1 MALIS
6 PYLFGEFFASYI
18 LGYHLTFSWT
28 KLIGDSQSS
37 FDQLVHPDV
46 SALVTFAEDV
56 FPVPTHVT
64 VNYSVACQALTP
76 AFEIIQILLCAIP
89 ACFCET
95 LPPKSQ

>member
-64 VNYSVACQALTP
+64 ELQRRMPGPYPS
-76 AFEIIQILLCAIP
+76 F
-89 ACFCET
+89 
-95 LPPKSQ
+95 